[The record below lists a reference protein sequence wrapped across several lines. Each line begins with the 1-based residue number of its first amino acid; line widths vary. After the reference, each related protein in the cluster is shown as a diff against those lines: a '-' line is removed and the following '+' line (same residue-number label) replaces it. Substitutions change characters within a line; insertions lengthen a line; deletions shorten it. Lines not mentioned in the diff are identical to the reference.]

1 MALAPLLLISYL
13 VGAIPTGFIVGKLL
27 RNIDIRQHGSG
38 NLGGT
43 NVWRVLGP
51 KAGVFVLGCDIGKG
65 YLVVAIISRIYF
77 TPLPLDSAVVA
88 ILCGLAAIIG
98 HVFPVYLQFR
108 GGKGVATA
116 GGMMI
121 ALAPLPT
128 AISIGLFA
136 LVFTSTGY
144 VALGS
149 IIAACFL
156 PISLLILTRFTDLQF
171 HPLLIGLTTALALF
185 ILFNHRRNITRLLT
199 GKENRFERAMVWR
212 RLFR

>member
-27 RNIDIRQHGSG
+27 RNIDIRHHGSG

-51 KAGVFVLGCDIGKG
+51 KAGAFVLGCDIGKG
-65 YLVVAIISRIYF
+65 YLVVAIIAQIRF
-77 TPLPLDSAVVA
+77 TPLLLDYAVVA

-98 HVFPVYLQFR
+98 HVFPIYLQLR
-108 GGKGVATA
+108 GGKGVATT
-116 GGMMI
+116 GGVMI

-136 LVFTSTGY
+136 VILTSTGY

-149 IIAACFL
+149 IIAACLL
-156 PISLLILTRFTDLQF
+156 PISLVIFNRFTGLQF
-171 HPLLIGLTTALALF
+171 HPLLIGFTTALALF
-185 ILFNHRRNITRLLT
+185 ILFNHRRNIARLLA
-199 GKENRFERAMVWR
+199 GKENRFERAMIWR

>member
-13 VGAIPTGFIVGKLL
+13 IGAIPTGFIVGKLL
-27 RNIDIRQHGSG
+27 RNIDIRQHGSR

-51 KAGVFVLGCDIGKG
+51 KAGIFVLGSDIGKG
-65 YLVVAIISRIYF
+65 YLVVAIISQIPF
-77 TPLPLDSAVVA
+77 APLPLDAAVVA
-88 ILCGLAAIIG
+88 ILCGLAAILG

-136 LVFTSTGY
+136 VVFFSTGY

-156 PISLLILTRFTDLQF
+156 PLSLFILTRFTGLYF

-185 ILFNHRRNITRLLT
+185 ILFNHRRNITRLLA
-199 GKENRFERAMVWR
+199 GQENRFEKVMIWR
-212 RLFR
+212 KLFR